1 MKRIING
8 KVYDTSKAK
17 HIGFSSNNCSYSDLN
32 YCAETLYQKKT
43 GEFFLH
49 GESGANGKYSKSLGN
64 NSWCGGEDIIPLD
77 WEAAREWAESHMDA
91 NAYEEIFGEVQED
104 ESRVVTRIKIQ
115 VDTLEKCKREA
126 GKEGISTPEYIN
138 RVLSSAMADK

>member
-17 HIGFSSNNCSYSDLN
+17 HIGFNSNNCSYGDLN

-49 GESGANGKYSKSLGN
+49 GESGANGKYAKSLGN

-91 NAYEEIFGEVQED
+91 DAYEEIFGEVQED

-115 VDTLEKCKREA
+115 ADTLEKCKREA
-126 GKEGISTPEYIN
+126 GKAGISTPEYIN
-138 RVLSSAMADK
+138 RVLSSALADK

>member
-1 MKRIING
+1 MKRIINH
-8 KVYDTSKAK
+8 KVYDTDKAK
-17 HIGFSSNNCSYSDLN
+17 QIYQWDNNLLPNDLN
-32 YCAETLYQKKT
+32 YCTETLCRKKT
-43 GEFFLH
+43 GEFFLY

-77 WEAAREWAESHMDA
+77 WEAAREWAESRMDA

-126 GKEGISTPEYIN
+126 GKAGISTPEYIN
-138 RVLSSAMADK
+138 RVLTAAMADK